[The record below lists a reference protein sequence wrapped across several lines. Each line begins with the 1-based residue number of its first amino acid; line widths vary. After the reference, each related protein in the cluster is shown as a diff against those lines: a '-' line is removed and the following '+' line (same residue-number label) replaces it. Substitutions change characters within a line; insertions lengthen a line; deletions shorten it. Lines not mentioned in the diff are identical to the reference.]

1 MGVRGSASTNV
12 ITAGTLN
19 RASRC
24 AQNARTAVLVD
35 ARGRVGDQHRLDD
48 LARPLVALPDHR
60 GLRDALD
67 REEHLLHLAGVDVE
81 PVDDDDVGGPLDEV
95 QVAVGVEEP
104 DVGGAEPA
112 FGVGAARAVGPV
124 AGEEV
129 GPADGDEAGVA
140 VVELLVLVV
149 GSSMGRPS
157 ASTSRSS
164 TPGSARPTEPGLGG
178 APSGLVVTIGPASV
192 SP

>member
-1 MGVRGSASTNV
+1 M
-12 ITAGTLN
+12 
-19 RASRC
+19 
-24 AQNARTAVLVD
+24 
-35 ARGRVGDQHRLDD
+35 
-48 LARPLVALPDHR
+48 
-60 GLRDALD
+60 
-67 REEHLLHLAGVDVE
+67 
-81 PVDDDDVGGPLDEV
+81 

-129 GPADGDEAGVA
+129 GPAEGDEAGVA
-140 VVELLVLVV
+140 VVELLVVVV
-149 GSSMGRPS
+149 GPRWGARRR
-157 ASTSRSS
+157 STSRSS